1 MASFNHSKLV
11 ALLKKKDIGHS
22 AAAREMG
29 LTTGQISSL
38 QFSQALVESGRVS
51 KAPSTDA
58 SVKKLRADGV
68 RFELISAMTGKSVNE
83 VKGILGEGTISRG
96 SSNGAGSGRA
106 SSKSK
111 SKTKTVSKAASK
123 SKTKTA
129 GRKAKASSARP
140 ARRARTL
147 AERRAA
153 RSGNPS

>member
-1 MASFNHSKLV
+1 MASFSHAKLV

-38 QFSQALVESGRVS
+38 QFSQALVESGRVN

-58 SVKKLRADGV
+58 SVKKLRADGA
-68 RFELISAMTGKSVNE
+68 RFELISAQTGKSVNE
-83 VKGILGEGTISRG
+83 VKEILGEGSISRG
-96 SSNGAGSGRA
+96 STSGSGHKTA
-106 SSKSK
+106 SAGSKSK
-111 SKTKTVSKAASK
+111 SKTKTASKAGTKRKSAS
-123 SKTKTA
+123 S
-129 GRKAKASSARP
+129 KAKSSSARP

>member
-1 MASFNHSKLV
+1 MASFSHAKLV

-58 SVKKLRADGV
+58 SVKKLRADGD
-68 RFELISAMTGKSVNE
+68 RFELIAARTGKSVNE
-83 VKGILGEGTISRG
+83 VKEILGEGTISRG
-96 SSNGAGSGRA
+96 SSKPAVGRKTA
-106 SSKSK
+106 AAK
-111 SKTKTVSKAASK
+111 SKTKTVAKAGTKRKSAS
-123 SKTKTA
+123 A
-129 GRKAKASSARP
+129 KAKASSARP